1 MKTFV
6 EQPPSIHNNASLAT
20 RARERE
26 WSDMVLTDHLHSTL
40 SDIYLLS
47 SGIKERILFNTHT
60 FYPEVEHSTRGRRE
74 DTLEVESREVGFE
87 R

>member
-6 EQPPSIHNNASLAT
+6 EQPEQPPSIHSNASLL
-20 RARERE
+20 ARDRYGTYP
-26 WSDMVLTDHLHSTL
+26 VLTDHLHSTL
-40 SDIYLLS
+40 S
-47 SGIKERILFNTHT
+47 SGIKERIIFNTHT